1 MKIQAVRP
9 KITFRNRNYNDE
21 FLRKL
26 RSRYVFDAKVRAPV
40 LKEFVEHPDLTDKSG
55 KADKVIEDLM
65 YKTTQIVSIG
75 CLEAI
80 DTLRAIKHKHPH
92 LEKLANECIELLEYY
107 NEYKTW

>member
-1 MKIQAVRP
+1 MA
-9 KITFRNRNYNDE
+9 
-21 FLRKL
+21 
-26 RSRYVFDAKVRAPV
+26 
-40 LKEFVEHPDLTDKSG
+40 DKGS

-65 YKTTQIVSIG
+65 HKTTQIVSIG